1 MISDS
6 KLAEMDKNRRTTQ
19 LDFAVEAL
27 RTAILS
33 GEMKMGERVNEV
45 AFTNQL
51 NISRTTFREALRHM
65 EEAGLLIREPFRGT
79 FVRKFEEREIKEI
92 NDLQGAL
99 ECHAV
104 ELIFEKKKNTEKD
117 MELLYE
123 IVSRM
128 EEITPQSQLIE
139 RNELHIDFH
148 RHLVLL
154 SDNQLLYKVWNDL
167 SQQFNVAMA
176 VSQGIYLTSGESAN
190 FAKAHRDIADAVLS
204 GDYEMARKRIR
215 KHVTNAENQE
225 RE

>member
-128 EEITPQSQLIE
+128 EEIT
-139 RNELHIDFH
+139 NELHIDFH